1 MCQYI
6 GRVGRGVRRGGV
18 VDVYASGERGFSRV
32 QMNFIID
39 ELLKL

>member
-6 GRVGRGVRRGGV
+6 GRVSRGIRRGV

-32 QMNFIID
+32 QMNLIID